1 MCSWREFNR
10 DLDRKVSTDGAEKWS
25 HCGYGGRANK
35 TCWYIRHPGN
45 REKSQGKPPGLDWTT
60 GSTELALTEMEKGDR
75 FKEDSKSLAVNKVV
89 LRCFLEASQ
98 GEVLARAL

>member
-1 MCSWREFNR
+1 MVLRSGQIVDMEVEPTRLAGI
-10 DLDRKVSTDGAEKWS
+10 LDIQVTERRVKENPQV
-25 HCGYGGRANK
+25 
-35 TCWYIRHPGN
+35 
-45 REKSQGKPPGLDWTT
+45 LDWTT